1 VLCRRDLLGR
11 NILAERDTN
20 DTYLLPIRDM
30 IDEIQSFHGI
40 AQRHRER
47 QSMAAKKYYVEDP
60 VPGPSSSS
68 RKSFRV

>member
-20 DTYLLPIRDM
+20 DTYLFPIRKM
-30 IDEIQSFHGI
+30 IREIKSCHGI
-40 AQRHRER
+40 AHRHRER
-47 QSMAAKKYYVEDP
+47 LSTAKKYHVEEP